1 MINEYLQIFYQQTV
15 RHLQSQT
22 EVNQGMSKTTFLP
35 ELCDDLLF
43 YCTSYF
49 DSVRDEAS
57 RALLFIGTNLAK
69 FDTPIP
75 QEARSMIQQLR
86 ANLTLGWNESLTGP
100 IKECAELEKDVS
112 TWMFRE
118 PADFIDKILTVMID
132 EPTTRDQLS
141 KFVMVINKSLP
152 FLLMN
157 DYRISVGQN
166 RLQRVELLKRIL
178 QEGI

>member
-15 RHLQSQT
+15 RHMKTAT
-22 EVNQGMSKTTFLP
+22 EINQPMSKTTFLP

-75 QEARSMIQQLR
+75 QESLDLIQ
-86 ANLTLGWNESLTGP
+86 
-100 IKECAELEKDVS
+100 
-112 TWMFRE
+112 
-118 PADFIDKILTVMID
+118 
-132 EPTTRDQLS
+132 
-141 KFVMVINKSLP
+141 
-152 FLLMN
+152 
-157 DYRISVGQN
+157 
-166 RLQRVELLKRIL
+166 
-178 QEGI
+178 